1 MMPTPTPAPP
11 MPMHAMPAPISF
23 AAAGSIFSSLE
34 RNTSVGGNSP
44 DWLVSGMN
52 GVVEVDAGED
62 REHIGLQARDQKLK
76 RGERNRARQRQH
88 AASPADGAE
97 RGAEHRNEAGKH
109 LQRDVAG
116 QHVGEQTHAVR
127 DRPQEE
133 REDFDEDDQ
142 RQDVDRNARRYEN

>member
-34 RNTSVGGNSP
+34 RNSGVGGNSP
-44 DWLVSGMN
+44 GCLVSGMN

-62 REHIGLQARDQKLK
+62 REHIGLQERDQELK
-76 RGERNRARQRQH
+76 RGERNRERQRQH
-88 AASPADGAE
+88 AAGPADRAE

-109 LQRDVAG
+109 LQRLSLI
-116 QHVGEQTHAVR
+116 HI
-127 DRPQEE
+127 
-133 REDFDEDDQ
+133 
-142 RQDVDRNARRYEN
+142 